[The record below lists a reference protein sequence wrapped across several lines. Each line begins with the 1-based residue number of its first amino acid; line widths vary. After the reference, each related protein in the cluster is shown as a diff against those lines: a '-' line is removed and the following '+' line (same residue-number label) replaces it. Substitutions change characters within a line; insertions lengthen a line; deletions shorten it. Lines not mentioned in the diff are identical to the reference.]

1 MIRRELG
8 FFIFNGIVSVI
19 IAYLIYRSLVSNEIL
34 GINAANGVAY
44 ISGMVYGFFANKNFA
59 FEDRQLVTRKK
70 VIRYISLHAFTL
82 VVNMYINSVML
93 GLISGVPNDIPLSF
107 LTAISISTIL
117 NFLGL
122 KYFVFYHKNIWIVDI
137 RKLREFLS

>member
-8 FFIFNGIVSVI
+8 FFILNGIVSVI
-19 IAYLIYRSLVSNEIL
+19 IAYLIYRFLVSNEIL

-44 ISGMVYGFFANKNFA
+44 ISGMGYGFFSNKQFA
-59 FEDRQLVTRKK
+59 FQDRQLVTRIK
-70 VIRYISLHAFTL
+70 VIRYVSLHACTL
-82 VVNMYINSVML
+82 LVNMYINSEML
-93 GLISGVPNDIPLSF
+93 RHISGLTNDILFSF
-107 LTAISISTIL
+107 LVAISISTII

-122 KYFVFYHKNIWIVDI
+122 KYFVFNHNNSLIADI